1 MKKMQFN
8 RDVEHIKVLIAN
20 YDNSTLDDKIVILDD
35 LDYYLHQFDN
45 ANDFIFLEGLPKVV
59 IPGKIK
65 PISLSLSH
73 PCLSLLFTHY
83 SLSGIVIFKW
93 DKRKAVPKTQIL
105 KFRT

>member
-20 YDNSTLDDKIVILDD
+20 YDNSTTDDKIVILDE

-59 IPGKIK
+59 IPGETKHITCIK
-65 PISLSLSH
+65 SVSKLEFELG
-73 PCLSLLFTHY
+73 PC
-83 SLSGIVIFKW
+83 
-93 DKRKAVPKTQIL
+93 VPL
-105 KFRT
+105 

>member
-20 YDNSTLDDKIVILDD
+20 YDNSTTDDKIVILDE

-59 IPGKIK
+59 IPGETKTHHIK
-65 PISLSLSH
+65 SVTKLEFEHTVKLGSNE
-73 PCLSLLFTHY
+73 
-83 SLSGIVIFKW
+83 
-93 DKRKAVPKTQIL
+93 
-105 KFRT
+105 